1 MGVYLVN
8 IGILIDI
15 KSSKYQS
22 KCKYWM
28 WPNNSKYTD
37 DSMPDPQKYLIGFY
51 YSNKA
56 VFISYKG
63 ICILIPTA

>member
-1 MGVYLVN
+1 MNYV
-8 IGILIDI
+8 GILNDI

-37 DSMPDPQKYLIGFY
+37 DSLPDPQKYLIGFY

-56 VFISYKG
+56 VS
-63 ICILIPTA
+63 LNN